1 MTFGI
6 TPCHRFWASV
16 REQKIAG
23 LVLVPAGLA
32 YKALRYGHL
41 PIALDAAGFNF
52 VNYLPRTATTF
63 GRIMERGYG
72 ISFFAPPASVR
83 LFVGALPR
91 TAGQRYWACLSPENW
106 QQIAQELGIAA
117 LLVPADWAVRL
128 PPLVRDGNYAL
139 YAMPREMSPQRP
151 AGAADSSCALDRE

>member
-1 MTFGI
+1 VSAPSPYPPPFPHSSGA
-6 TPCHRFWASV
+6 R
-16 REQKIAG
+16 
-23 LVLVPAGLA
+23 
-32 YKALRYGHL
+32 
-41 PIALDAAGFNF
+41 
-52 VNYLPRTATTF
+52 
-63 GRIMERGYG
+63 
-72 ISFFAPPASVR
+72 PPAIAPERMPRHVAVVMDGNGR
-83 LFVGALPR
+83 WANARGLPR